1 MQNIS
6 TFSYLT
12 VDIDNGILDLV
23 YILNLPIYD
32 INLHHDHLYISADSK
47 GNLEGI
53 FSYESKT
60 PNDIRVAVETFSEIL
75 IDIASGMKVK
85 QAFERQGY
93 TY

>member
-1 MQNIS
+1 MQNIR

-23 YILNLPIYD
+23 YILNLPTCA
-32 INLHHDHLYISADSK
+32 INPHHDHLYIVADRK
-47 GNLEGI
+47 DNLDRI
-53 FSYESKT
+53 FSYDSKT
-60 PNDIRVAVETFSEIL
+60 SKEVRVSVETFSEIL
-75 IDIASGMKVK
+75 IDIASGMKVR